1 MLFGDRDNEEK
12 TRGRAR
18 GGKDEDVEVLFA
30 GNKDGE
36 DQEGE
41 L

>member
-1 MLFGDRDNEEK
+1 MLFADRDTEEK
-12 TRGRAR
+12 TGGRAR
-18 GGKDEDVEVLFA
+18 FRKDEDVEVLFA